1 MGRNWLFSPR
11 YLNTVF
17 SGNFWKESIHDSCEL
32 ELTQPYL
39 EGEKKNQY
47 RFDKGFFR
55 LTAADDEGARLP
67 VHGETSQHHGAPRL
81 DCQPE
86 MRNEGSK
93 RTLGNVEGRE
103 PSKVRTDTT
112 ILVRRTR
119 YRAKLGGSLGLSWYI
134 LPIRP
139 NLKVRTDTTILVRQT
154 RYRTKLVG
162 SFGLSWYTL
171 PLRPNLGAFFS

>member
-1 MGRNWLFSPR
+1 MSRGRACTDKKNRFMGRNWLFSPR

-119 YRAKLGGSLGLSWYI
+119 YRAKLGGSFSLS
-134 LPIRP
+134 
-139 NLKVRTDTTILVRQT
+139 K
-154 RYRTKLVG
+154 
-162 SFGLSWYTL
+162 YTL
-171 PLRPNLGAFFS
+171 TIWLS